1 MKIKSRKP
9 KQNIKEIFDR
19 LTKADR
25 SKILKLNKAYAEC
38 LNELAYA
45 ECLNEIGDL
54 EEIIRPKALAF
65 AKEVIKQDG
74 VPDDGEGWAFR
85 PSILTKADSDIE
97 VMLCRTD
104 DGRFIPSTCS
114 PCWEAKAGSVDDSLG
129 VKDPEEALAWGLT
142 EAFAYYLAG
151 NIAHLRNGKHFPRV
165 KLGKPTW
172 RRVNTTRSNSTAT
185 SSACAGTQIKNKN
198 NE

>member
-1 MKIKSRKP
+1 MNKRN
-9 KQNIKEIFDR
+9 NIKEIFDR

-25 SKILKLNKAYAEC
+25 SKILRLNKAYAEC
-38 LNELAYA
+38 LDQYGEDDTDT
-45 ECLNEIGDL
+45 ISDM

-65 AKEVIKQDG
+65 AKDVIKQDG

-114 PCWEAKAGSVDDSLG
+114 PCWEAKAGSVGDSLG
-129 VKDPEEALAWGLT
+129 VKDPAEALAWGLT

-151 NIAHLRNGKHFPRV
+151 NIAHLKNGKHFPRV
-165 KLGKPTW
+165 KLSKPT
-172 RRVNTTRSNSTAT
+172 RKKTAEVV
-185 SSACAGTQIKNKN
+185 A
-198 NE
+198 